1 MIRVFR
7 DFLVPVLVL
16 GAGIGATQFLFRTAP
31 AEAEAEIV
39 PAPLAVYATTVETVE
54 DLAKVHTTGRVEP
67 ARQVIV
73 VPEVGGRLVS
83 LSDELVP
90 GGRFKEGEEIGRFEP
105 REYSMCSFGRIAG
118 HSGRVRTG
126 AGNPKRQSSIPGM
139 VIGES
144 WRGSQ

>member
-16 GAGIGATQFLFRTAP
+16 GAGVGATQFLFRTAP

-67 ARQVIV
+67 ARQ
-73 VPEVGGRLVS
+73 
-83 LSDELVP
+83 
-90 GGRFKEGEEIGRFEP
+90 EP
-105 REYSMCSFGRIAG
+105 
-118 HSGRVRTG
+118 TG
-126 AGNPKRQSSIPGM
+126 ALVLRRPRSVLRLLTSAA
-139 VIGES
+139 
-144 WRGSQ
+144 